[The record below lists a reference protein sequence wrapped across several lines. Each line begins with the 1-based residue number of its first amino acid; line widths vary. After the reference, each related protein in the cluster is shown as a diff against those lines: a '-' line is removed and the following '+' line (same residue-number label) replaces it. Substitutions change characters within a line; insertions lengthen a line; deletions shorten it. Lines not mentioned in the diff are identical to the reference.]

1 MAKKNKKRGKSYVCI
16 RLTALTLPPWCY
28 LPLSC
33 FLGPVSFDVGLYL
46 VAGQA
51 SFFFI
56 AVVGVKCGSW
66 YRKEVDYY
74 ATPAAWNNAID
85 SFLVV
90 VTG

>member
-16 RLTALTLPPWCY
+16 RLAALTLPPWCY

-51 SFFFI
+51 SFFFYCGGGGEVS
-56 AVVGVKCGSW
+56 VVLGIEK
-66 YRKEVDYY
+66 K
-74 ATPAAWNNAID
+74 
-85 SFLVV
+85 
-90 VTG
+90 